1 MANKDSNEEDRDKNK
16 LPDEKAQELRAEGK
30 MRRNEGKY
38 KSNKLWLWLGVIIL
52 IFILVYWLFSIGIF
66 EDMTGVSN
74 G

>member
-1 MANKDSNEEDRDKNK
+1 MANKDSNEEVRDKNK
-16 LPDEKAQELRAEGK
+16 LPDEKAQELRAEGN
-30 MRRNEGKY
+30 MRRNEGKN

>member
-16 LPDEKAQELRAEGK
+16 LPDEKTQELRAEGK
-30 MRRNEGKY
+30 MRRNEGKN

>member
-1 MANKDSNEEDRDKNK
+1 MANKDSKEEVRDKNK
-16 LPDEKAQELRAEGK
+16 LPDEKAQELRAEGN
-30 MRRNEGKY
+30 MRRNEGKN

>member
-30 MRRNEGKY
+30 MRRNEGKN